1 MARMRSIMQKPTISL
16 KNFENCII
24 DCIEVFIERPFNR
37 NARTQKFSNYK
48 SRNTIKYWVDITPLE
63 AVCFLPA
70 RWGGR
75 ASDKEITLNS
85 GFLGNVTF
93 GNCVLTD
100 RGFLIEKVL
109 AAQGVVL
116 WYHLLLKERHECL
129 QKMLTCL
136 EGKHMLEI
144 HVHELFVN

>member
-1 MARMRSIMQKPTISL
+1 MARMRGIMQKPTISL

-48 SRNTIKYWVDITPLE
+48 SRNTIKYRVDITPLE

-116 WYHLLLKERHECL
+116 
-129 QKMLTCL
+129 
-136 EGKHMLEI
+136 
-144 HVHELFVN
+144 